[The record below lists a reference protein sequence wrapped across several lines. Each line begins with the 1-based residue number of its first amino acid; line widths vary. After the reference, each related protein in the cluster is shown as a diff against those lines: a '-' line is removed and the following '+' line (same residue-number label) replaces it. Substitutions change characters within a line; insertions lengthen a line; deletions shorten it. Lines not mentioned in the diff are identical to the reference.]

1 MNSRWA
7 KKNLLEIAVILLAAV
22 VFGLGRN
29 YLSQTPLLLFRAHAK
44 AIKPDEVRI
53 HFSDADAEL
62 VSQMG
67 NSPGTMLLDARP
79 PELFSLGF
87 IPGAV
92 NLPVATFAASLPPLL
107 PRLRAAHLLIVYCG
121 GPHCPDAA
129 DLAIKLFE
137 KGFKD
142 LLIYRGGM
150 QDWQRRGN
158 AFAR

>member
-1 MNSRWA
+1 MNTRLG
-7 KKNLLEIAVILLAAV
+7 KKNLLEIAVILLAGV
-22 VFGLGRN
+22 IFGLGRN
-29 YLSQTPLLLFRAHAK
+29 SLSETPLLLFRAHAK
-44 AIKPDEVRI
+44 AIKPEMQI
-53 HFSDADAEL
+53 HFSEADADL

-67 NSPGTMLLDARP
+67 NAPGSMLLDARP
-79 PELFSLGF
+79 SELFGF
-87 IPGAV
+87 GYIPGAV

-129 DLAIKLFE
+129 DLAVRLFE
-137 KGFKD
+137 KGFKN